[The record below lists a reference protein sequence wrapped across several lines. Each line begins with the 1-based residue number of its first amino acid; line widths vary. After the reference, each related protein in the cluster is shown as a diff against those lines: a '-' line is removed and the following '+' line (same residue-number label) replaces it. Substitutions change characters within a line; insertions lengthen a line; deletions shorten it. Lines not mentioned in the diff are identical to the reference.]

1 MKRYSTV
8 LVGVILLLATLACG
22 TGGSATRRNNDIRRV
37 ALAYELSTRGAAD
50 ELLVAFGLT
59 EVRDNLGFEDGNTVW
74 LNRFAKGEYF
84 RKRDTSQTYLYL
96 YDLNYEDG
104 AASLS
109 VDRGENDDV
118 TTRVLSLREAGGAWE
133 VIFDEPV
140 DPGPAP

>member
-8 LVGVILLLATLACG
+8 LVVVTLLLTTLACG
-22 TGGSATRRNNDIRRV
+22 TGGPVTRRNNDIRRA

-50 ELLVAFGLT
+50 ELMVAFGLT

-74 LNRFAKGEYF
+74 LNRFAEGEYF
-84 RKRDTSQTYLYL
+84 RKRDTSQTYLYM

-109 VDRGENDDV
+109 IDRGENDAV
-118 TTRVLSLREAGGAWE
+118 TTRVLSLRQAGETWE
-133 VIFDEPV
+133 VVSDEPS
-140 DPGPAP
+140 DPAPAP